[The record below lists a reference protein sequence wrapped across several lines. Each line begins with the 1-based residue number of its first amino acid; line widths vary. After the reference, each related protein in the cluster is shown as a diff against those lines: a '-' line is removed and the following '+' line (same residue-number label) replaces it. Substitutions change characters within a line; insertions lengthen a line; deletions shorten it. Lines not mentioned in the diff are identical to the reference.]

1 MTRAARPRA
10 FVEPSTRAG
19 AVVGQTHTSA
29 YVPLAGTA
37 PSLAVGS
44 TVPPFNPMMRCC
56 AQDGLMRHQQ
66 LCSYGMFAVSACSCM
81 VSDMSEP
88 VGRRE
93 RKKAETR
100 SALAS
105 AAMRLALEHGV
116 ENVTAEAI
124 AEAAD
129 VAPRTFHNYFS
140 SKEEAIVSE
149 MSESLARLADRVR
162 AGPAG
167 EPVWDALQNAMV
179 AAVSG
184 SPKELAELAAKIRMI
199 NANPSLLAARL
210 ALFDQVG
217 RVLAPTIAARTGTDV
232 EHDLYPRL
240 VAIAAMVA
248 MNTALDM
255 WLKSQCRASPIELTT
270 DAFTQL
276 RAGLPEPHLST

>member
-1 MTRAARPRA
+1 
-10 FVEPSTRAG
+10 
-19 AVVGQTHTSA
+19 
-29 YVPLAGTA
+29 
-37 PSLAVGS
+37 
-44 TVPPFNPMMRCC
+44 
-56 AQDGLMRHQQ
+56 MRHQQ
-66 LCSYGMFAVSACSCM
+66 ICSYGMLAVSACSCM
-81 VSDMSEP
+81 VWDMSEL

-100 SALAS
+100 LALAS

-124 AEAAD
+124 ADAAD

-149 MSESLARLADRVR
+149 MAESLARLADGVR
-162 AGPAG
+162 AAPAG
-167 EPVWDALQNAMV
+167 EPVWDVLQNAMV

-232 EHDLYPRL
+232 EHDLYPRM

-255 WLKSQCRASPIELTT
+255 WLKSQGRASPIELTT

-276 RAGLPEPHLST
+276 RAGLPEPHLRT